1 MRLDVGGGYRSK
13 DGFLRLDIDVKL
25 SPDVVADAHYLPFRD
40 NTINEIYCSHVL
52 EHLQNPRLAVREIA
66 KVLKS
71 KGIATIIIPN
81 IRLPWTIYL
90 SYKYGDNRSPFEAH
104 RWKITQ
110 IALERLI
117 SDNGF
122 VTLKLQPLNSDET
135 HWGIE
140 WIFFA
145 TKFGILTETILFAKS
160 EIKWLGKIVDI
171 LNRSFYRRLDSSPEL
186 KIRAIK
192 TTDSL

>member
-1 MRLDVGGGYRSK
+1 MRVDIGGGYRSK

-25 SPDVVADAHYLPFRD
+25 APDIVADAHHLPFRS
-40 NTINEIYCSHVL
+40 NTINEVHCSHVL
-52 EHLQNPRLAVREIA
+52 EHLQNPRLAIREMA
-66 KVLKS
+66 RVLKHR
-71 KGIATIIIPN
+71 GVATIIVPN
-81 IRLPWTIYL
+81 IHLPWTIYL

-110 IALERLI
+110 IALKRLTK
-117 SDNGF
+117 DNGF
-122 VTLKLQPLNSDET
+122 FTSKLQPLNENET

-145 TKFGILTETILFAKS
+145 TKFGILTESLLFARRVQ
-160 EIKWLGKIVDI
+160 WLDKII
-171 LNRSFYRRLDSSPEL
+171 GALNKSFYKSLDRSPEL

-192 TTDSL
+192 